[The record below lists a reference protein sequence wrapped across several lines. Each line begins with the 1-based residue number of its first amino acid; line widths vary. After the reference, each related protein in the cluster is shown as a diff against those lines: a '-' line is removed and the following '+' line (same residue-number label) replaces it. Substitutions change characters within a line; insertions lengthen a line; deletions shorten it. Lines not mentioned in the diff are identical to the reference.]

1 MKRTTWIAA
10 SFAAVSLVSCAKAE
24 IEQTDEE
31 GIMRKLVFNTTTF
44 SQEELTTRA
53 DGKNDGKNVREAKCS
68 KLDFVMYDAE
78 GDVFFSTEQDS
89 TTTVNFGSISIN
101 EVPYGRYQIVAIAH
115 NAKVHASIS
124 SSCFANFNGSV
135 PETFCK
141 YYVLSVDRE
150 TPASQ
155 SLELKRI
162 VGMFSIKTTDTMPSD
177 VQSFHLQTTGGYT
190 SFNPQTGLGVAD
202 MTEEGKTEGSK
213 TEEGKST
220 VRNIDFDNVT
230 SRIGKTFDPFFYTFL
245 ASEESSISV
254 TATAKDKGGKALFT
268 YQFSNVPM
276 KINHQTTYTGRFFSN
291 GLSSSFTVD
300 DSWGDNINK
309 EF

>member
-124 SSCFANFNGSV
+124 SSSFANFNGSV

-141 YYVLSVDRE
+141 YYVLTVDRE

-162 VGMFSIKTTDTMPSD
+162 VGKFTIKTTDTMPSD

-190 SFNPQTGLGVAD
+190 SFNPQTGLGIAQD
-202 MTEEGKTEGSK
+202 EAKTE
-213 TEEGKST
+213 T
-220 VRNIDFDNVT
+220 RNIDFDNVT

-245 ASEESSISV
+245 ASEESNISV

>member
-53 DGKNDGKNVREAKCS
+53 DGKNVREAKCS

-89 TTTVNFGSISIN
+89 ATTVNFGSISIN

-124 SSCFANFNGSV
+124 SSSFANFNGSV

-162 VGMFSIKTTDTMPSD
+162 VGKFTIKTTDTMPSD
-177 VQSFHLQTTGGYT
+177 VQSFHLQSTGGYT

-202 MTEEGKTEGSK
+202 M

>member
-53 DGKNDGKNVREAKCS
+53 DGKNVRAAKCS
-68 KLDFVMYDAE
+68 KLDFVMYDAD

-89 TTTVNFGSISIN
+89 ATTVNFGSISIN

-124 SSCFANFNGSV
+124 SSSFANFNGSV

-141 YYVLSVDRE
+141 YYVLTVDRE

-162 VGMFSIKTTDTMPSD
+162 VGKFTIKTTDTMPSD

-190 SFNPQTGLGVAD
+190 SFNLQTGLGVAD
-202 MTEEGKTEGSK
+202 M

-245 ASEESSISV
+245 ASEESNISV
-254 TATAKDKGGKALFT
+254 TATAKDKGGKALFS

-300 DSWGDNINK
+300 DSWGDNINR